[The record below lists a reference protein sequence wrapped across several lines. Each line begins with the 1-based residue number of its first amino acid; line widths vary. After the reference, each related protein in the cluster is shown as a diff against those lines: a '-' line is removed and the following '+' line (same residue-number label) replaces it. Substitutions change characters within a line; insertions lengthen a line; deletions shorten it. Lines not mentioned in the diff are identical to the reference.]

1 MTAPSQPV
9 NRGHEKDEGQV
20 DPVLLSSPL
29 STPLTTSPE
38 PVSFQSLAD
47 QNSTPLSMLDDSCFL
62 DTEKSNMNSFGTMVA
77 DAGAASAGGDK
88 PTASSDQLSTGPSA
102 RDLDPSI
109 QSQRTADLG
118 TAVSAA
124 GDGNAETTRAVD
136 DTVNASRQVDSNPS
150 TKQCARDGG
159 STQGPLEQDRQDT
172 DSQVL
177 QDQQRRPSRQKL
189 ISPATINTTNLPA
202 QNSSAPSS
210 GISPLRGPH
219 QNKQHRM
226 DIWDRNQ
233 HRYETDPAPTG
244 SVPAQAPALPAS
256 GIVTAPAPA
265 PASAH
270 CTDSAAS
277 IAAPR
282 CATQDM
288 PASTSPTAKSASPGH
303 RPGYQDGHLN
313 GHSSHD
319 THDHGSS
326 PSYTSSPSPLRVGS
340 VQPTTKFVQPRPR
353 TIVRTTSD
361 SGSLDLKHPT
371 PDITSQA
378 RSGAYVGNI
387 AQLEATA
394 VRLSMTSS
402 IDDAIRDLHTEL
414 KRSDSRRSS
423 ILAASV
429 KASGSVDDYTPGS
442 AVEQLRRHPSIASS
456 IVSTNNAARYGGYSP
471 AGYVLSPNHSLTGRL
486 RSGSKNSAGRP
497 DFDLDSVL
505 SRHGPG
511 KASVRSVRS
520 TKISLA
526 EISESEPISLTQD
539 VLDMADKSPPIKNTE
554 SDSLLPDELRDANMP
569 ATDVFNKMMGDDDFL
584 DDKNEKKPADATT
597 GLLSDQE
604 ESRDPQRPGS
614 SRSDTTFQ
622 QCQDAFG
629 DFDGVHW
636 VPEQDD
642 PYAPPEGPESPPKR
656 QMPSAGMARP
666 QSYMDPE
673 TGQQMLYYPARVP
686 AMLNLPPKL
695 SNKPKATD
703 RNKRR
708 SQVMSA
714 MFEGNRQS
722 RVLDD
727 NRRSQV
733 LDNHDTT
740 RDSWLPDPL
749 AGHRESF
756 AALSTEQL
764 QHVDQEPQSK
774 TIRSVHSDRDEAP
787 AVQPETAPEAE
798 AEPLRRPRR
807 LSKMDPDK
815 RKSRMS
821 NLPPQLRASVY
832 FDIPPTAQQDIE
844 VKDGSAMA
852 TLDSILDA
860 SANAPVNAFTD
871 HERAGK
877 LGQEVYGKERKRA
890 SIAPSMVLRPESGEK
905 QHEKHARK
913 RSSFMWL
920 KRHSHASDD
929 DDHRASKSDSG
940 LGPVNADT
948 RATEN
953 EALARSVDGRSD
965 GHSDDGQPAKEGEGE
980 ESEEE
985 AYYGPPTT
993 LLAEL
998 QLRKQQQK
1006 QRTQRTF
1013 PGGMHATLLEI
1024 DAVAETQRKA
1034 RKNKRVNLAWEDA
1047 DGNLVDEDSD
1057 DEDVPLAIIA
1067 ARNQGAQNVMD
1078 LNRPLGLMERRE
1090 MEDNEPLSQR
1100 RARLHGQD
1108 PRSIVIR
1115 KPSMNDLGVN
1125 NLSANHLPQTPHSV
1139 QPPPTEPDDE
1149 FEGETLADR
1158 KRRLA
1163 AKDEAENP
1171 LPKARPVSGA
1181 FSVELLSQFED
1192 PEEKKKQEEE
1202 KAKPPGEETLGQRR
1216 RRLQAERE
1224 AREREMSFN
1233 QLSAGP
1239 EAGGPGGAP
1248 VPGING
1254 RMHQLSNIL
1263 ATHPKREA
1271 DILAQQERARVER
1284 ENRLA
1289 REREAKLA
1297 AYRSQMPQT
1306 LTQQMPQS
1314 LGGGATNAHNGA
1326 FRGGAFNDG
1335 TGGQGPQAA
1344 MSSPALNTQLLNQPA
1359 LNHRASAV
1367 FSPYGAPMQQQ
1378 GPYGGSA
1385 TNLGMMNNNPN
1396 MGGYGGMNN
1405 LSPYGGGGA
1414 VYGGGLM
1421 QPGMQP
1427 MPGGSMN
1434 RIEQWRQS
1442 VLP

>member
-1 MTAPSQPV
+1 MAAPSQSQPA
-9 NRGHEKDEGQV
+9 NRGHEKDDGQV

-62 DTEKSNMNSFGTMVA
+62 DTEKSNMSSFGTMVA

-88 PTASSDQLSTGPSA
+88 PTASSDQLPTGPSA
-102 RDLDPSI
+102 RDLDPSS

-136 DTVNASRQVDSNPS
+136 DTVNVSRRVDSNPS
-150 TKQCARDGG
+150 TDQCARDGG
-159 STQGPLEQDRQDT
+159 SNQGPLEHDRQDT
-172 DSQVL
+172 DSPVL
-177 QDQQRRPSRQKL
+177 QDQHRRQSQQKL
-189 ISPATINTTNLPA
+189 ISPATINTTSLPA

-219 QNKQHRM
+219 QNRM
-226 DIWDRNQ
+226 DLWNRNQ
-233 HRYETDPAPTG
+233 QRYETAPAPTG
-244 SVPAQAPALPAS
+244 SVPAQVPALPAS
-256 GIVTAPAPA
+256 GIATA

-277 IAAPR
+277 IAAAR
-282 CATQDM
+282 GATQDM
-288 PASTSPTAKSASPGH
+288 SASTSPTGTKSASPGH

-319 THDHGSS
+319 THDHASS

-539 VLDMADKSPPIKNTE
+539 VLDMADKSPPIKNSE

-604 ESRDPQRPGS
+604 ESREPQRPGS
-614 SRSDTTFQ
+614 AHSDTTFQ

-636 VPEQDD
+636 VPEQED

-695 SNKPKATD
+695 SNKPKATEK
-703 RNKRR
+703 NKRR

-764 QHVDQEPQSK
+764 QHVDQEPQ

-832 FDIPPTAQQDIE
+832 FDSPPTAQPDIE

-890 SIAPSMVLRPESGEK
+890 SVAASAVLRPESGEK

-920 KRHSHASDD
+920 KRHSHESDD

-948 RATEN
+948 HATEN
-953 EALARSVDGRSD
+953 EALARSVDDRSE
-965 GHSDDGQPAKEGEGE
+965 GHSDDEQAAAKEGE

-1013 PGGMHATLLEI
+1013 PGGMHATLLEM

-1034 RKNKRVNLAWEDA
+1034 RKDKRVNLAWEDA
-1047 DGNLVDEDSD
+1047 DGNPVDEESD

-1108 PRSIVIR
+1108 PRSVMIR
-1115 KPSMNDLGVN
+1115 KPSMNDLGAN
-1125 NLSANHLPQTPHSV
+1125 NLSANYLPQTPQSAQH
-1139 QPPPTEPDDE
+1139 PATEPDDE
-1149 FEGETLADR
+1149 LEGETLADR

-1202 KAKPPGEETLGQRR
+1202 KAKPPEEETLGQRR

-1233 QLSAGP
+1233 QLNAGP
-1239 EAGGPGGAP
+1239 GAGGTGGGP

-1254 RMHQLSNIL
+1254 RMHQLSDIL

-1271 DILAQQERARVER
+1271 EILAQQERARVER

-1306 LTQQMPQS
+1306 LTRQMPQS

-1344 MSSPALNTQLLNQPA
+1344 MSSPALNTQLLSQPA

-1367 FSPYGAPMQQQ
+1367 FSSYGAPMQQ

-1385 TNLGMMNNNPN
+1385 TNLG
-1396 MGGYGGMNN
+1396 
-1405 LSPYGGGGA
+1405 
-1414 VYGGGLM
+1414 LM

-1427 MPGGSMN
+1427 MNGGSMN

>member
-1 MTAPSQPV
+1 MTAPSQAAK
-9 NRGHEKDEGQV
+9 RGHENEEGQI
-20 DPVLLSSPL
+20 DAVLLSSPL

-62 DTEKSNMNSFGTMVA
+62 DPDKPNMSSLETMVA
-77 DAGAASAGGDK
+77 ATGAASAGGNK
-88 PTASSDQLSTGPSA
+88 PTASPDQLPAGPSA
-102 RDLDPSI
+102 RDLDPSS

-118 TAVSAA
+118 TAVSTA
-124 GDGNAETTRAVD
+124 GDGHPETTRAVD
-136 DTVNASRQVDSNPS
+136 DTVNASRGVDSNLS
-150 TKQCARDGG
+150 TNQHARHGG
-159 STQGPLEQDRQDT
+159 SNQGPLEQDRQDAH
-172 DSQVL
+172 SQLL
-177 QDQQRRPSRQKL
+177 QDQQRRQSQQKL
-189 ISPATINTTNLPA
+189 ISPARINTTSLPA

-219 QNKQHRM
+219 QSKQHRT
-226 DIWDRNQ
+226 DSWDRNQ
-233 HRYETDPAPTG
+233 QRYETAPASTG

-256 GIVTAPAPA
+256 GIGRA
-265 PASAH
+265 PASGH

-277 IAAPR
+277 TAAAR

-288 PASTSPTAKSASPGH
+288 PASTSSAATKSASPGH

-319 THDHGSS
+319 THDHASS

-361 SGSLDLKHPT
+361 SGSLDIKHPT
-371 PDITSQA
+371 PDITSKA
-378 RSGAYVGNI
+378 RSGAFVGNI

-429 KASGSVDDYTPGS
+429 KASGSIDDYTPGS

-456 IVSTNNAARYGGYSP
+456 IVSTNNAARHGGYSP

-539 VLDMADKSPPIKNTE
+539 VLDMADKSPPIKNSE

-584 DDKNEKKPADATT
+584 DDKGEKKHADVTT
-597 GLLSDQE
+597 GLLADQE
-604 ESRDPQRPGS
+604 ESREPKRPGS

-636 VPEQDD
+636 VPEQED
-642 PYAPPEGPESPPKR
+642 PYAPPEGVESPPKR
-656 QMPSAGMARP
+656 QMPPAAVARP

-695 SNKPKATD
+695 SNKPKTEK
-703 RNKRR
+703 NKRR

-756 AALSTEQL
+756 AALSSEQL
-764 QHVDQEPQSK
+764 QHVDQEPQ

-787 AVQPETAPEAE
+787 AAQAETNPEPE

-807 LSKMDPDK
+807 LSRMDPDK

-832 FDIPPTAQQDIE
+832 FDAPPAAPPEIE

-877 LGQEVYGKERKRA
+877 LGQEVYGKEKKRA
-890 SIAPSMVLRPESGEK
+890 SVAASTALRPESGEK
-905 QHEKHARK
+905 HHEKHARK

-920 KRHSHASDD
+920 RRHSHASDD

-953 EALARSVDGRSD
+953 EALARSVDDRSE
-965 GHSDDGQPAKEGEGE
+965 GHTDDEQDPAKEGEE
-980 ESEEE
+980 EASDDE

-1013 PGGMHATLLEI
+1013 PGGMHATLLEM

-1034 RKNKRVNLAWEDA
+1034 RKDKRVNLAWEDA

-1108 PRSIVIR
+1108 PRSIVIH
-1115 KPSMNDLGVN
+1115 KPSINDLGGN
-1125 NLSANHLPQTPHSV
+1125 NLSANHLPQTPHSI
-1139 QPPPTEPDDE
+1139 QRPETEPDDE

-1181 FSVELLSQFED
+1181 FSVELLTQFED

-1202 KAKPPGEETLGQRR
+1202 KAKIPEEETLGQRR

-1233 QLSAGP
+1233 QLSAG
-1239 EAGGPGGAP
+1239 AGGPGGGP
-1248 VPGING
+1248 IPGING
-1254 RMHQLSNIL
+1254 RMHQLSDIL
-1263 ATHPKREA
+1263 ATHPKREGE
-1271 DILAQQERARVER
+1271 ILAQQERARVER

-1289 REREAKLA
+1289 REREAKMA

-1306 LTQQMPQS
+1306 LTRQMPQS

-1344 MSSPALNTQLLNQPA
+1344 MSSPALNTQLLNQPT

-1367 FSPYGAPMQQQ
+1367 FSSYGAPMQQ

-1385 TNLGMMNNNPN
+1385 TNLGMMNNNNN
-1396 MGGYGGMNN
+1396 MGGYGGMNT

-1427 MPGGSMN
+1427 MNGGGSMN

>member
-1 MTAPSQPV
+1 MTAPSQSQPV
-9 NRGHEKDEGQV
+9 SRGHEKDEGQV

-62 DTEKSNMNSFGTMVA
+62 DTEKSNMSSFGTMVA

-88 PTASSDQLSTGPSA
+88 PTASSDQLPTGPSA
-102 RDLDPSI
+102 RDLDPSS

-118 TAVSAA
+118 IAVSTA

-136 DTVNASRQVDSNPS
+136 DTVNASRRVDSNPS
-150 TKQCARDGG
+150 TNQCARDGG
-159 STQGPLEQDRQDT
+159 SNQGPLEQDRQDT
-172 DSQVL
+172 DSLVL
-177 QDQQRRPSRQKL
+177 QDQHRRQSQQKL
-189 ISPATINTTNLPA
+189 ISPATINTTSLPA

-219 QNKQHRM
+219 QNRM
-226 DIWDRNQ
+226 DLWNRNQ
-233 HRYETDPAPTG
+233 QRYEAAPAPTG

-256 GIVTAPAPA
+256 GIATA

-277 IAAPR
+277 IAAAR
-282 CATQDM
+282 GATQDM
-288 PASTSPTAKSASPGH
+288 SASTSPTGTKSASPGH

-319 THDHGSS
+319 THDHAPS

-539 VLDMADKSPPIKNTE
+539 VLDMADKSPPIKNSE

-604 ESRDPQRPGS
+604 ESREPQRPGS
-614 SRSDTTFQ
+614 AHSDTTFQ

-636 VPEQDD
+636 VPEQED

-656 QMPSAGMARP
+656 QMPSASMARP

-695 SNKPKATD
+695 SNKPKATE

-727 NRRSQV
+727 NRRSQA

-764 QHVDQEPQSK
+764 QHVDQEPQ

-832 FDIPPTAQQDIE
+832 FDSPPTAQPDIE

-890 SIAPSMVLRPESGEK
+890 SVAASTVLRPESGEK

-920 KRHSHASDD
+920 KRHSHESDD

-953 EALARSVDGRSD
+953 EALARSVDDRSE
-965 GHSDDGQPAKEGEGE
+965 GHSDDEQAAAKEGG
-980 ESEEE
+980 ESEDE

-1013 PGGMHATLLEI
+1013 PGGMHATLLEM

-1034 RKNKRVNLAWEDA
+1034 RKDKRVNLAWEDA
-1047 DGNLVDEDSD
+1047 DGNPVEEDSD

-1108 PRSIVIR
+1108 PRSVMIR
-1115 KPSMNDLGVN
+1115 KPSMNDLGAN
-1125 NLSANHLPQTPHSV
+1125 NLSANHLPQTPQSAQHPS
-1139 QPPPTEPDDE
+1139 TEPDDE

-1163 AKDEAENP
+1163 VKDEAENP

-1202 KAKPPGEETLGQRR
+1202 KAKPPEEETLGQRR

-1233 QLSAGP
+1233 QLNAGP
-1239 EAGGPGGAP
+1239 GAGGPGGGP

-1254 RMHQLSNIL
+1254 RMHQLSDIL

-1271 DILAQQERARVER
+1271 EILAQQERARVER

-1306 LTQQMPQS
+1306 LTRQMPQS

-1344 MSSPALNTQLLNQPA
+1344 MSSPALNTQLLSQPA

-1367 FSPYGAPMQQQ
+1367 FSSYGAPMQQ
-1378 GPYGGSA
+1378 GLYGGSA
-1385 TNLGMMNNNPN
+1385 TNL
-1396 MGGYGGMNN
+1396 
-1405 LSPYGGGGA
+1405 
-1414 VYGGGLM
+1414 GLM

-1427 MPGGSMN
+1427 MNGGSMN

>member
-1 MTAPSQPV
+1 MTAPSQSHPAS
-9 NRGHEKDEGQV
+9 RGHEKDDAQV

-62 DTEKSNMNSFGTMVA
+62 DTEKSNMSSFGTTVA

-88 PTASSDQLSTGPSA
+88 PTASSDQLPTGPSA
-102 RDLDPSI
+102 RDLDPSS

-136 DTVNASRQVDSNPS
+136 DTVNASRRVDSNPS
-150 TKQCARDGG
+150 TNQCARDGG
-159 STQGPLEQDRQDT
+159 SNQGPLEQDRQDT
-172 DSQVL
+172 DSLVL
-177 QDQQRRPSRQKL
+177 QDQHRRPSQQKL

-219 QNKQHRM
+219 QNRM
-226 DIWDRNQ
+226 DLWNRNQ
-233 HRYETDPAPTG
+233 QRYETAPAPTG

-256 GIVTAPAPA
+256 GIATA

-270 CTDSAAS
+270 YTDSAAS
-277 IAAPR
+277 IAAAR
-282 CATQDM
+282 GATQDM
-288 PASTSPTAKSASPGH
+288 SASTSPTDTKSASPGH

-319 THDHGSS
+319 THDHASS

-442 AVEQLRRHPSIASS
+442 AVEQLRRQPSIASS

-539 VLDMADKSPPIKNTE
+539 VLDMADKSPPIKNSE

-584 DDKNEKKPADATT
+584 DAKNEKKPADATT

-604 ESRDPQRPGS
+604 ESREPKRPGS
-614 SRSDTTFQ
+614 AHSDTTFQ

-636 VPEQDD
+636 VPEQED
-642 PYAPPEGPESPPKR
+642 PYAPPEVPESPAKR

-695 SNKPKATD
+695 SNKPKATE

-764 QHVDQEPQSK
+764 QHVDQEPQ

-832 FDIPPTAQQDIE
+832 FDSTPTAQQDIE

-877 LGQEVYGKERKRA
+877 LGQEVYGKERKRQSVAA
-890 SIAPSMVLRPESGEK
+890 SAVLRPESGEK

-920 KRHSHASDD
+920 KRHSHESDD
-929 DDHRASKSDSG
+929 DDHRASKSDAG

-953 EALARSVDGRSD
+953 EALARSVDGRSE
-965 GHSDDGQPAKEGEGE
+965 GHSDDEQAAAKEGE
-980 ESEEE
+980 ESDDE

-1013 PGGMHATLLEI
+1013 PGGMHATLLEM

-1034 RKNKRVNLAWEDA
+1034 RKDKRVNLAWEDA
-1047 DGNLVDEDSD
+1047 DGNPVDEESD

-1108 PRSIVIR
+1108 PRSVMIR
-1115 KPSMNDLGVN
+1115 KPSMNDLGAN
-1125 NLSANHLPQTPHSV
+1125 NLSANYLPQTPQSAQH
-1139 QPPPTEPDDE
+1139 PATEPDDE
-1149 FEGETLADR
+1149 VEGETLADR

-1202 KAKPPGEETLGQRR
+1202 KAKPPEEETLGQRR

-1233 QLSAGP
+1233 QLNAGP
-1239 EAGGPGGAP
+1239 GAGGPGGGP

-1254 RMHQLSNIL
+1254 RMHQLSDIL

-1271 DILAQQERARVER
+1271 EILAQQERARVER

-1297 AYRSQMPQT
+1297 AYRNQMPQT
-1306 LTQQMPQS
+1306 LTRQMPQS

-1344 MSSPALNTQLLNQPA
+1344 MSSPALNTQLLSQPA

-1367 FSPYGAPMQQQ
+1367 FSSYGAPMQQ

-1396 MGGYGGMNN
+1396 MGSYAGMNN

-1427 MPGGSMN
+1427 MNGGSMN

>member
-1 MTAPSQPV
+1 MTAPSQPA

-62 DTEKSNMNSFGTMVA
+62 DTEKSNMSTTVA
-77 DAGAASAGGDK
+77 NAGAASAGGDK
-88 PTASSDQLSTGPSA
+88 PPAPSGQLPTGPSA
-102 RDLDPSI
+102 RDLDPNI
-109 QSQRTADLG
+109 QSQHTADPG

-136 DTVNASRQVDSNPS
+136 DSVNASRRVDSNAQ
-150 TKQCARDGG
+150 TDQCADDGG
-159 STQGPLEQDRQDT
+159 SNQCPLEHDRQDAS
-172 DSQVL
+172 SQIL
-177 QDQQRRPSRQKL
+177 QDQQRLPSQQKL
-189 ISPATINTTNLPA
+189 ISPATLDTANLPA

-219 QNKQHRM
+219 QNQQHRM
-226 DIWDRNQ
+226 DIFDRSRNKR
-233 HRYETDPAPTG
+233 RYETAPVYTG
-244 SVPAQAPALPAS
+244 SVPAGALPAS
-256 GIVTAPAPA
+256 GIATAPA

-277 IAAPR
+277 TTATQ
-282 CATQDM
+282 CATLDM
-288 PASTSPTAKSASPGH
+288 SASTSLPVGTKSASPGH

-319 THDHGSS
+319 TQDHASS

-340 VQPTTKFVQPRPR
+340 VHPTTKFVQPRPR

-402 IDDAIRDLHTEL
+402 IDDAIRDLHDEL

-442 AVEQLRRHPSIASS
+442 AVEQLRRQASFASS

-539 VLDMADKSPPIKNTE
+539 VLDMADKSPPIKNSE

-584 DDKNEKKPADATT
+584 DDKMEKKPADATT

-604 ESRDPQRPGS
+604 DSREPERPGS

-636 VPEQDD
+636 VPEQED
-642 PYAPPEGPESPPKR
+642 PYAPPEGQDSPVKR

-695 SNKPKATD
+695 SNKPKASE

-708 SQVMSA
+708 SQAMSA

-727 NRRSQV
+727 TRRSQV

-764 QHVDQEPQSK
+764 QNVDQDPQ

-787 AVQPETAPEAE
+787 AAQPETAPEAE

-832 FDIPPTAQQDIE
+832 FDSPPVAQPDIE

-890 SIAPSMVLRPESGEK
+890 SVAASTVLRPESGEK

-920 KRHSHASDD
+920 KRHSHESDD

-948 RATEN
+948 RAGEN
-953 EALARSVDGRSD
+953 DALARSVDDRSE
-965 GHSDDGQPAKEGEGE
+965 GHSDDEQAAAEEEEGEG
-980 ESEEE
+980 SEEE

-1013 PGGMHATLLEI
+1013 PGGMHATLLEM

-1034 RKNKRVNLAWEDA
+1034 RKDKRVNLAWEDA
-1047 DGNLVDEDSD
+1047 DGNLVDENSD

-1108 PRSIVIR
+1108 PRSIMIR
-1115 KPSMNDLGVN
+1115 KPSMNNLSVN
-1125 NLSANHLPQTPHSV
+1125 NLSVNHLPQTPNSGQH
-1139 QPPPTEPDDE
+1139 PPTEPDDE

-1239 EAGGPGGAP
+1239 GAGGPGGGP

-1254 RMHQLSNIL
+1254 RMHQLSDIL
-1263 ATHPKREA
+1263 TTHPKREA

-1297 AYRSQMPQT
+1297 AYRNQMPQT
-1306 LTQQMPQS
+1306 LTRQMPQS

-1326 FRGGAFNDG
+1326 FRGGTFNDG

-1367 FSPYGAPMQQQ
+1367 FSSYGAPVQQV
-1378 GPYGGSA
+1378 PYGGSA
-1385 TNLGMMNNNPN
+1385 TNLGMNNPNN
-1396 MGGYGGMNN
+1396 MGGYNGMNN

-1427 MPGGSMN
+1427 MGGSVN